1 MKENGLKIYTIFKNI
16 SACLKCFFLNFV
28 ILKKKPIP
36 LKLNYTKLF
45 LFKMFFLNKVS
56 ILSRY

>member
-28 ILKKKPIP
+28 ILKKTHTI
-36 LKLNYTKLF
+36 
-45 LFKMFFLNKVS
+45 KVELYETIS
-56 ILSRY
+56 V